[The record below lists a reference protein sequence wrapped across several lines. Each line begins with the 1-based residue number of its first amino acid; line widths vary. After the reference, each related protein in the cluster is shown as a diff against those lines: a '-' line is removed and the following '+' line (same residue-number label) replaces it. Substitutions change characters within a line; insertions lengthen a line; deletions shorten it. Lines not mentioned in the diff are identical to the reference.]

1 MDHDQNFKNLIL
13 DYPREALAL
22 FAEEEASAIDVSA
35 RIIPIRE
42 EQLKERLGD
51 RYRRLDVPLL
61 VEWPDKQRAAL
72 LFALEEES
80 EASRFSIHRLAH
92 YCLDL
97 SEMFETDRVVP
108 VVIFLRNGSF
118 PTGLTLGGNQQ
129 DYLRFSFIACN
140 LARLPAERYC
150 NSDNIVARLNLPNML
165 YSREEKVDMYAHA
178 LRGLFT
184 LEPDV
189 NKQVKYLD
197 FIDLY
202 AGLDENEQLIYQ
214 QRYPDEEKTMKGF
227 VERYTQKGM
236 REGMQK
242 GIQKGRKEAEALVLA
257 RLLQRK
263 FGELPESIRIQI
275 EKADSDT
282 LLEWLD
288 RVLTADS
295 INEVIH

>member
-1 MDHDQNFKNLIL
+1 
-13 DYPREALAL
+13 
-22 FAEEEASAIDVSA
+22 
-35 RIIPIRE
+35 
-42 EQLKERLGD
+42 
-51 RYRRLDVPLL
+51 
-61 VEWPDKQRAAL
+61 
-72 LFALEEES
+72 
-80 EASRFSIHRLAH
+80 
-92 YCLDL
+92 
-97 SEMFETDRVVP
+97 
-108 VVIFLRNGSF
+108 
-118 PTGLTLGGNQQ
+118 LGGNQQ

-140 LARLPAERYC
+140 LARLPAKRYC

-227 VERYTQKGM
+227 VERYTQ
-236 REGMQK
+236 E
-242 GIQKGRKEAEALVLA
+242 GRKEGEALVLA
-257 RLLQRK
+257 RQLQRK

-295 INEVIH
+295 ISEVIH